1 MEIVQS
7 SYESMASHT
16 PAQLQST
23 PLESSS
29 SEASE
34 QQGINFRPL
43 LRIVRRNALLILGA
57 TALTTGLA
65 YWLSLAAAPLYQGN
79 LRLLVEPVTPERRLS
94 DPGVVARG
102 DDRARQQSS
111 PLDYATQLVILQS
124 SGLLSD
130 VVEQVQASFPDF
142 RERDLRKGL
151 TVERCCSGDGV
162 GGIGGQET
170 RILEVT
176 YEDSDP
182 QRADLV
188 LELISNRFL
197 RYSLEERKSSIS
209 EGVRFIDEQL
219 PALENRVS
227 LLQSQIQS
235 LQEQYLLTDPQA
247 QGAQL
252 STQLADLSNQ
262 KMQTDSLLQEQVTL
276 YRNLQTQLG
285 LSPNQALASSTLS
298 EDPGYQNLLRQRE
311 EVESQIA
318 VESAFYNEASP
329 VIQALRDQQNELSS
343 LQERRARE
351 VLGSAFGE
359 LNGPQMLAYQNSIR
373 SDLIQQ
379 MVNSA
384 NEIQVLQARSNA
396 LEQANSS
403 AGQRVQQ
410 FPAIARRYAELQ
422 RELLLATQTLDRLLA
437 QRETLQVEAAQN
449 EFPWDL
455 ISSSQVPR
463 DVDGNPVPEEGKLP
477 RNMALGLFAGLMAG
491 IGGAVLTDRSKNAFL
506 DLADL
511 EEETALPILATIP
524 YCEEAVRLQQA
535 STAVLLD
542 KADRKNGANFYSFTN
557 SFNSAYAKIRLSPS
571 AESIKSIVIASACP
585 QDGKSTLAL
594 NLAKAALLANQ
605 RVLLVDANLQSPQ
618 LHQILSL
625 TNSSGLSE
633 VLLGELSIEDAIEPV
648 PHTENLFAIPAGQ
661 SLSRSSKLLASNQMN
676 QLVQKLHN
684 SFDLVIYDTPSFQE
698 SSDVSFLTSYASSSL
713 IVVGIRKTDKSV
725 VNHMMQEF
733 REFNLPCFGIVA
745 NYV

>member
-1 MEIVQS
+1 MEVVQS
-7 SYESMASHT
+7 SHESVVDHT
-16 PAQLQST
+16 SAQLQST
-23 PLESSS
+23 PLETSS
-29 SEASE
+29 SEASD

-43 LRIVRRNALLILGA
+43 LRTVRRNALLILGA

-65 YWLSLAAAPLYQGN
+65 YWLSLTAAPLYQGN

-94 DPGVVARG
+94 EPGTVARG
-102 DDRARQQSS
+102 DDQARQQST

-124 SGLLSD
+124 SGLLSE

-142 RERDLRKGL
+142 QETDLTEGL
-151 TVERCCSGDGV
+151 TIERCCSGDGV
-162 GGIGGQET
+162 GGTGAQET
-170 RILEVT
+170 RILEVI

-182 QRADLV
+182 QRADIV
-188 LELISNRFL
+188 LDLISNRFL

-209 EGVRFIDEQL
+209 EGVNFIDEQL
-219 PALENRVS
+219 PSLESRVS

-252 STQLADLSNQ
+252 STQLVDLSNQ
-262 KMQTDSLLQEQVTL
+262 KLQTDSLLREQTTL
-276 YRNLQTQLG
+276 YQNLQTQLG
-285 LSPNQALASSTLS
+285 LGPNQALASSTLS

-329 VIQALRDQQNELSS
+329 VIQALRGQQRELSS
-343 LQERRARE
+343 VQERRARE
-351 VLGSAFGE
+351 VLGSSFGE
-359 LNGPQMLAYQNSIR
+359 LNSSQMLAYQNSIR
-373 SDLIQQ
+373 TDLIQQ

-384 NEIQVLQARSNA
+384 NDIQVLQARSNA
-396 LEQANSS
+396 LEQAGNSV
-403 AGQRVQQ
+403 GQRVQQ

-422 RELLLATQTLDRLLA
+422 RELELATQTLDRLLA
-437 QRETLQVEAAQN
+437 QRETLQIEAAQN

-455 ISSSQVPR
+455 ISKSQVPR
-463 DVDGNPVPEEGKLP
+463 DIDGNPVPEEGKLP

-491 IGGAVLTDRSKNAFL
+491 IGGAILTDRSKNTFL

-511 EEETALPILATIP
+511 EEATSLPILAAIP
-524 YCEEAVRLQQA
+524 YCGEDVRLQQA
-535 STAVLLD
+535 SGAVLLD
-542 KADRKNGANFYSFTN
+542 KAGKKDGANSYSFLN
-557 SFNSAYAKIRLSPS
+557 SFNSAYAKVRLSPS
-571 AESIKSIVIASACP
+571 GELIQSIVIASACP

-618 LHQILSL
+618 LHQMLSL
-625 TNSSGLSE
+625 TNSRGLSE
-633 VLLGELSIEDAIEPV
+633 VLLSEISVEDAIEPV
-648 PHTENLFAIPAGQ
+648 PHTENLFAMTAGQ
-661 SLSRSSKLLASNQMN
+661 SLSRSSKLLTSNQMK
-676 QLVQKLHN
+676 QLVQKLHK

-713 IVVGIRKTDKSV
+713 VVIGIRKTDKSA
-725 VNHMMQEF
+725 VNQMIQEF
-733 REFNLPCFGIVA
+733 REFNLPCLGIVA